1 MAQYIHPDNQSLLW
15 DVLHASKLF
24 VRVFPT
30 ETEQMAWFRDV
41 MQTVYQQRI
50 APSGGNYSAMGGQ
63 PVSLT
68 PAMLE
73 TYNRETMAYMVQEL
87 QHRVQKPYE
96 RPHENQG
103 GSASLQ
109 IPSLNMIPVADVRKP
124 KSDIEQRMAEHQ
136 RDFDHYLG
144 EKRPT
149 EIDFRMDQ
157 VDTPL
162 DNTDIETLI
171 KHQKEERM
179 RLRGGDVVTPTHSL
193 RQLRGEDAVSP
204 THSLWQLRGEDA
216 VSPTHSLWQ
225 IYDNIPTALLPVQV
239 PMPVQAQAPST
250 IDIDK
255 VSLLELRIRD
265 IEQSVRDMM
274 QTLDEC
280 KRRVDDNTRR
290 LDTICPEYS
299 DSDSSSKQIDTD
311 GEDSD
316 VDRGDVD
323 RGDVD
328 RGDVDRGDVDRGD
341 VDRGDVDTDEYDD
354 DDFSDDDVLL

>member
-30 ETEQMAWFRDV
+30 ANEQTAWFRDV

-50 APSGGNYSAMGGQ
+50 APSGGNYSAIGGQ

-87 QHRVQKPYE
+87 QRRVQRPYE
-96 RPHENQG
+96 RPHVNQG

-179 RLRGGDVVTPTHSL
+179 RLRGGDAVTPTHSL
-193 RQLRGEDAVSP
+193 Q
-204 THSLWQLRGEDA
+204 
-216 VSPTHSLWQ
+216 Q

-239 PMPVQAQAPST
+239 QAQVPST

-274 QTLDEC
+274 QTVDEC
-280 KRRVDDNTRR
+280 KRRVDDCTRR

-341 VDRGDVDTDEYDD
+341 VDTDEYDD
-354 DDFSDDDVLL
+354 DDFGDDDVLL